1 MKILS
6 RVVTALAAIG
16 CLSLSS
22 CSSGTEG
29 ASEEKISNALAVE
42 MDPGL
47 EIEDIEIKATDSL
60 GTDVNP
66 RFRTRSKVS
75 ITYTEDFY
83 RANGKLDG
91 QPLVTQVAKA
101 GDTVSGDVITLSTP
115 QGDDWRVEIE
125 RLEFPPIQGQA
136 ASQFGNSPFLVEG
149 SDEYHATVEKLA
161 EADAKAEAER
171 VRKVADL
178 KARLSGAWVSSQPLT
193 KNGAVY
199 EHRGLQTG
207 YRLKLDPAD
216 GEVGTGTAT
225 MYVYSRPDDDM
236 TTDIGYAID
245 ESGDFATITFNR
257 GAYHRQLRT
266 DVGRGRKW
274 QLNADG
280 QMTTSFGRDVWLA
293 QLKKQ

>member
-1 MKILS
+1 MRMIY
-6 RVVTALAAIG
+6 RVFAALAAIG

-22 CSSGTEG
+22 CSSGSEG

-42 MDPGL
+42 LDPGL
-47 EIEDIEIKATDSL
+47 EIKDIEIKATDSL

-75 ITYTEDFY
+75 VIYTEDFY

-91 QPLVTQVAKA
+91 RPLVTQVAKA
-101 GDTVSGDVITLSTP
+101 GDTVSGDVISLSTP
-115 QGDDWRVEIE
+115 QGDDWRVQIE

-136 ASQFGNSPFLVEG
+136 ASQFGNTPFLVEG
-149 SDEYHATVEKLA
+149 SEEYNATMKKLA
-161 EADAKAEAER
+161 EADAKEEAER
-171 VRKVADL
+171 ARKVADL
-178 KARLSGAWVSSQPLT
+178 KARLTGAWVSSQPLT

-199 EHRGLQTG
+199 EHRGFQTG
-207 YRLKLDPAD
+207 YKLALNPTD
-216 GEVGTGTAT
+216 GNVGTGTAK

-245 ESGDFATITFNR
+245 ESGDFATITFN
-257 GAYHRQLRT
+257 GAAYHRRLRT

-280 QMTTSFGRDVWLA
+280 QMSMSFGRDVWLA